1 MRIGGAAVNRT
12 QRLVLGFVALVWLAL
27 AVILLVSPE
36 TYDGSV
42 GPTGIR
48 RRLVDVGI
56 LVALSV
62 PLALLGLATVR
73 RWRWAFWLVLVA
85 FFAGLL
91 RVPAAALQLTG
102 NLATADPAWYVILQA
117 ALGVVQFLIAT
128 AMLRGYRKAGV
139 WGPY

>member
-1 MRIGGAAVNRT
+1 MARRTRGDRIHARKYGSRSRPSARSPRRTRQGVVMRIGGAAVNRT

-73 RWRWAFWLVLVA
+73 RWRWAFWLRPGAL
-85 FFAGLL
+85 FA
-91 RVPAAALQLTG
+91 RPRPVPAGALPRPPDL
-102 NLATADPAWYVILQA
+102 P
-117 ALGVVQFLIAT
+117 
-128 AMLRGYRKAGV
+128 
-139 WGPY
+139 